1 MLNKLTK
8 TREGATHVKLQS
20 IDYED
25 NYYVFYL
32 ADSQG
37 NAVGEKG
44 RGVKAAIDASEENAL
59 ADIEA
64 DL

>member
-1 MLNKLTK
+1 MLIELT
-8 TREGATHVKLQS
+8 ELIDDATHLKLQS
-20 IDYED
+20 INYED
-25 NYYVFYL
+25 DYYVFYL

-44 RGVKAAIDASEENAL
+44 RGVKAAIDTSEANAL